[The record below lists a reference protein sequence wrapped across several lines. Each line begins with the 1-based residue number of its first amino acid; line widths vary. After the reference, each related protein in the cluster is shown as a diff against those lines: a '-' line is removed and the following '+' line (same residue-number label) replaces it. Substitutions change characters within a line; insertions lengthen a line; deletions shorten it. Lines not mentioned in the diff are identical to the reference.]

1 MKHITLLSIV
11 ALVVACSHPTR
22 TDDPNEFLRRH
33 VETGLC
39 TPVVIEGDST
49 WTIEERMKHYG
60 VPGMSIAV
68 IDDFKIAWTKS
79 YGVMD
84 SASMRPVTDST
95 LFQAASISKPV
106 FTMAVLKL
114 AEMGAVDLNADV
126 NTILRSWKIP
136 ENEFTAT
143 EKVTLKRLLGHVA
156 GTTVHGFPGYAQ
168 GEPLPTMVNILN
180 GEAPANTPPIVVDQ
194 IPGSNW
200 RYSGGGYCVASQ
212 VILDVKG
219 GTIPQHMHDLVLQP
233 LGMSRST
240 FEQPLP
246 AAVAHNAP
254 SGYLPDRSVVKGN
267 WHVYPEYAPDGLWT
281 TPTDLA
287 RFVIELQKA
296 VVGDSGK
303 VLHNASAMMM
313 VQPFGGPEN
322 SVGLGLMNKSGE
334 NYFAHGG
341 WNEGF
346 CGRIVGHMKNGKGAV
361 VLINANQPDL
371 MGEVL
376 RSIARAYDWPA
387 FVPQHT
393 EQPLDST
400 VLDAFTGRYRVG
412 SDDLVN
418 VVRRGSKLF
427 RQQIREEANELV
439 HIGDHVFVIRL
450 DQRLRKFVKDS
461 TGEMTV
467 QVMDAI
473 DATPLGSL
481 RRMTDDE
488 YIPLELVQRGDRDAA
503 MKVYAQLKATD
514 PSDQMIAEERLNLL
528 GYELMNKGEVKQA
541 QDIFYVNSQLYPKSP
556 NVYDSYAEACLKLG
570 DKREALIHYKRALAM
585 NPQNT
590 SAARIVAELD
600 MEGVQSK

>member
-84 SASMRPVTDST
+84 SSSMRRVTDST

-114 AEMGAVDLNADV
+114 AEMGAVDINADV
-126 NTILRSWKIP
+126 NTLLKSWKIP

-168 GEPLPTMVNILN
+168 GDPLPTMVDILN

-194 IPGSNW
+194 TPGSNW

-254 SGYLPDRSVVKGN
+254 SGYLPDRSAVKGN

-303 VLHNASAMMM
+303 VLNNASAMMM

-418 VVRRGSKLF
+418 VVRRGNKLF
-427 RQQIREEANELV
+427 RQPIREEANELV

-450 DQRLRKFVKDS
+450 DQRFRKFVKDS

-503 MKVYAQLKATD
+503 MKVYAQLKASD
-514 PSDQMIAEERLNLL
+514 PADEMIAEERLNLL

-541 QDIFYVNSQLYPKSP
+541 HDIFYVNIQLYPKSP

-570 DKREALIHYKRALAM
+570 DKREALIHYKRAAQM
-585 NPQNT
+585 DPNNAN
-590 SAARIVAELD
+590 AASIVADLER
-600 MEGVQSK
+600 EGIKAE